1 MREVGGKPGGRYNKL
16 GRVELVMLQE
26 KQSIDKY
33 KACAETSKLRKRFA
47 YRGGRQVLSPPPAV
61 PVEEELWA
69 HRLTPHHNV
78 GALLHG
84 PGRSAL
90 TGLMAC
96 APWSVLR

>member
-1 MREVGGKPGGRYNKL
+1 M

-47 YRGGRQVLSPPPAV
+47 YRGGRRVLSPPPAV
-61 PVEEELWA
+61 PVEEEA
-69 HRLTPHHNV
+69 VGAQADASSHNV